1 MTLSSSQISSSDLV
15 ENSIY
20 LTSDGKL
27 LYNTN
32 SNILGIKF
40 KVKNATLN
48 GDISVI
54 ANTISLFDGSDS
66 GPFVSPNNYDNGYT
80 YLLPSSSDIINLDD
94 DGAVLIVR
102 EISPG
107 IFVFDPVLSTSA
119 ILPGHGILGEMTF
132 NEGIVSNVFLS
143 DIIVAT
149 ASSHGQISSL
159 LPFTLHEPSNQNNKT
174 SIILPSQN
182 EKSGFLSKTSVSLN
196 GILYSKNA
204 SPFKSKTV
212 PQGSDFSLNRYQFRK
227 NVSAAS
233 KGNDSSTRT
242 QMLRIKAQKPSS
254 IANNVAQSY
263 KNVKTTYKD
272 ARFALAR
279 VRR

>member
-66 GPFVSPNNYDNGYT
+66 GPFVSSNNDDNGYT

-107 IFVFDPVLSTSA
+107 IFVFDPV
-119 ILPGHGILGEMTF
+119 
-132 NEGIVSNVFLS
+132 
-143 DIIVAT
+143 
-149 ASSHGQISSL
+149 
-159 LPFTLHEPSNQNNKT
+159 
-174 SIILPSQN
+174 
-182 EKSGFLSKTSVSLN
+182 
-196 GILYSKNA
+196 
-204 SPFKSKTV
+204 
-212 PQGSDFSLNRYQFRK
+212 
-227 NVSAAS
+227 
-233 KGNDSSTRT
+233 
-242 QMLRIKAQKPSS
+242 
-254 IANNVAQSY
+254 
-263 KNVKTTYKD
+263 
-272 ARFALAR
+272 
-279 VRR
+279 

>member
-40 KVKNATLN
+40 KVNNATLN
-48 GDISVI
+48 GNISVI
-54 ANTISLFDGSDS
+54 TNTILLFDGSDS
-66 GPFVSPNNYDNGYT
+66 GPFVTPNNYDNGNT
-80 YLLPSSSDIINLDD
+80 YLLASSSDINLLDNGVVVKD
-94 DGAVLIVR
+94 SG
-102 EISPG
+102 
-107 IFVFDPVLSTSA
+107 PVLSTFA
-119 ILPGHGILGEMTF
+119 ILPGHGMLGEMSF

-204 SPFKSKTV
+204 SPFKTHTV
-212 PQGSDFSLNRYQFRK
+212 PQGADFSLNRYQFRK

>member
-1 MTLSSSQISSSDLV
+1 ML
-15 ENSIY
+15 
-20 LTSDGKL
+20 
-27 LYNTN
+27 
-32 SNILGIKF
+32 
-40 KVKNATLN
+40 
-48 GDISVI
+48 
-54 ANTISLFDGSDS
+54 
-66 GPFVSPNNYDNGYT
+66 DNG
-80 YLLPSSSDIINLDD
+80 
-94 DGAVLIVR
+94 AVVI
-102 EISPG
+102 ESESSPG
-107 IFVFDPVLSTSA
+107 LFVPVLSTFA

-132 NEGIVSNVFLS
+132 NEV
-143 DIIVAT
+143 IVAT

-159 LPFTLHEPSNQNNKT
+159 LAFTLHEPSNQNNKT

-204 SPFKSKTV
+204 SPFKTHTV
-212 PQGSDFSLNRYQFRK
+212 PQGADFSLNRYQFRK

>member
-40 KVKNATLN
+40 KLNNATLN
-48 GDISVI
+48 GNISVI
-54 ANTISLFDGSDS
+54 TNTISLFDGSDS
-66 GPFVSPNNYDNGYT
+66 GPFVSSNNDDNGYT

-94 DGAVLIVR
+94 NGLLFKIEGIQIVK
-102 EISPG
+102 
-107 IFVFDPVLSTSA
+107 FLSSSA

-204 SPFKSKTV
+204 SPFKTKTV